1 MNGRMGPK
9 KSGRGQIRL
18 AEAGT
23 VGIPRAGA
31 DVVWRAISQT
41 SIGEA
46 AMEAAERSELD
57 ATIKLMRGE
66 LKQARLYLEMD
77 SLESVRSSLE
87 SVAREARMAA
97 DDLRRQGVL
106 LERERGTRLPPA

>member
-1 MNGRMGPK
+1 
-9 KSGRGQIRL
+9 
-18 AEAGT
+18 
-23 VGIPRAGA
+23 
-31 DVVWRAISQT
+31 
-41 SIGEA
+41 
-46 AMEAAERSELD
+46 MEAAERSELD

-77 SLESVRSSLE
+77 SLESVRLCLE

-106 LERERGTRLPPA
+106 LERERGTRLPRA